1 MKDEHAVNMV
11 SQIPTNKVVVIC
23 LEHNVIASQ
32 VGLTL
37 SFGVF
42 GKCKRNEESC
52 KLDVDLGDN
61 FRGSPHIAGSK
72 VIGGSQVIRGSQGIG
87 DSHFL

>member
-42 GKCKRNEESC
+42 GKCKETRNRVS
-52 KLDVDLGDN
+52 LML
-61 FRGSPHIAGSK
+61 I
-72 VIGGSQVIRGSQGIG
+72 
-87 DSHFL
+87 